1 LSNFP
6 QGRLQ
11 DTFQW
16 QNVTTKLTGKHSL
29 KFGADIRYLK
39 LFNRS
44 GFDSKGTFVFNNLED
59 FMNNNA
65 FSFTQAVNEATF
77 DARHKTAYLFFQDNF
92 KVTRD
97 LTLNLGL
104 RYEIQ
109 SIPLDGFFGAAN
121 SEIAAALVPGPV
133 RQDRNNWAPRLGFS
147 YSPSKGGWLFGDGLT
162 VIRGGYGMG
171 YDVLFF
177 NIATVTA
184 SNYPRV
190 VTQVV
195 NNVPNQY
202 PNLLPKQATVPPFN
216 PMAQFVNANEDMQNP
231 TSHYYSLSIQRQFAR
246 NYIVEAGYSGNRN
259 YHQIRQGQLNP
270 SILTPAQSAQV
281 IATGNQNAI
290 GSVQQRRL
298 YPQFGPRVTIEA
310 TAMSK
315 YNAAFV
321 RFDRKFANGFLLGAN
336 YTFSKTMSDNDE
348 SLGVADITNSSPQ
361 VPQDFFNYRNEWSRS
376 VFDRPHRAVIYYNYD
391 IPGANLSA
399 NPVVKRIIGGWGIT
413 GSHEWQ
419 SGQPFTIRTGV
430 DSGGTGTTAPH
441 RPNYNPNGTIAM
453 DPVTGNLRTF
463 TTPLN
468 GTGIVVSPLTASGT
482 PLANSM
488 PGGGDLGRNT
498 LRGPGHMQTNFS
510 LFKDIAITER
520 WRIRLKSDWI
530 NAFNQRNFGNPVAT
544 MVSPN
549 FGQNTTDPGGR
560 TMLLS
565 AHIRF

>member
-1 LSNFP
+1 
-6 QGRLQ
+6 
-11 DTFQW
+11 
-16 QNVTTKLTGKHSL
+16 
-29 KFGADIRYLK
+29 
-39 LFNRS
+39 
-44 GFDSKGTFVFNNLED
+44 
-59 FMNNNA
+59 
-65 FSFTQAVNEATF
+65 
-77 DARHKTAYLFFQDNF
+77 
-92 KVTRD
+92 
-97 LTLNLGL
+97 
-104 RYEIQ
+104 
-109 SIPLDGFFGAAN
+109 
-121 SEIAAALVPGPV
+121 
-133 RQDRNNWAPRLGFS
+133 
-147 YSPSKGGWLFGDGLT
+147 
-162 VIRGGYGMG
+162 
-171 YDVLFF
+171 
-177 NIATVTA
+177 
-184 SNYPRV
+184 
-190 VTQVV
+190 
-195 NNVPNQY
+195 
-202 PNLLPKQATVPPFN
+202 
-216 PMAQFVNANEDMQNP
+216 
-231 TSHYYSLSIQRQFAR
+231 
-246 NYIVEAGYSGNRN
+246 
-259 YHQIRQGQLNP
+259 
-270 SILTPAQSAQV
+270 
-281 IATGNQNAI
+281 
-290 GSVQQRRL
+290 
-298 YPQFGPRVTIEA
+298 
-310 TAMSK
+310 
-315 YNAAFV
+315 
-321 RFDRKFANGFLLGAN
+321 
-336 YTFSKTMSDNDE
+336 
-348 SLGVADITNSSPQ
+348 
-361 VPQDFFNYRNEWSRS
+361 

-399 NPVVKRIIGGWGIT
+399 NPVVKRIIGGWGMT